1 MTNNGGATS
10 ADKRMATADVA
21 KRGSSASGGDAT
33 ASRNVPG
40 GRGGGAHAHS
50 AKRASV
56 HSSDVVLGATRARR
70 SQSFAPR
77 GKIDSGVILVHKIT
91 SAFGVPEWFQKVTTV
106 IRASLLL
113 FVLLVASS
121 SRAADAVVPL
131 VAPAKAVKK
140 ASKAEPKARPTPRVL
155 TASPSLEPAL
165 KQTLIDAI
173 NQETLDGADLGFLAV
188 RMKDGAVL
196 AEHGANALINPAS
209 NAKLITSAAVLDT
222 LHAEYRFKTEYFV
235 QGSLRDG
242 VLWGN
247 LVVKGYGD
255 PTIVSE
261 RMARVANE
269 LYLFGVE
276 RITGSIVVDG
286 SHFDSVEEARGWE
299 TEESPDR
306 AYAAAVSA
314 LSVNYNAT
322 AVYVRPTQEGK
333 PAIVKIDPPSEQ
345 VVLEGEILTEKLGRG
360 VRVYSE
366 KDKSEDGKEQ
376 TLMTV
381 EGSVS
386 AREAPFR
393 TYRRVYAPLRH
404 FGSTL
409 VYFLQQRGV
418 KVQHRVVEGRVPDG
432 ARLVLVDRSPP
443 LADIVADLNHYSN
456 NIIAETLIKAMGAE
470 VMGAPGTFD
479 NGLLVARKFLE
490 EKVGFEPGTYTF
502 QNGSGLNDVNR
513 FTARQVV
520 KLLQYM
526 AKDFESGT
534 EYETSLAVAGTRGTI
549 GFRMRDTPAE
559 RHLRAKTGTL
569 RGVSALSGYV
579 VEPDGDVVA
588 FSFLSQG
595 FKNGAS
601 PVWKV
606 QNAIGVAFA
615 SGGAWH
621 PEGEEPVEGE
631 AVSVSV
637 GAAPTDA
644 APAKAE
650 MAPGG
655 AP

>member
-1 MTNNGGATS
+1 M
-10 ADKRMATADVA
+10 
-21 KRGSSASGGDAT
+21 
-33 ASRNVPG
+33 
-40 GRGGGAHAHS
+40 
-50 AKRASV
+50 
-56 HSSDVVLGATRARR
+56 
-70 SQSFAPR
+70 
-77 GKIDSGVILVHKIT
+77 
-91 SAFGVPEWFQKVTTV
+91 
-106 IRASLLL
+106 IRASFL
-113 FVLLVASS
+113 FVTLALFAATS
-121 SRAADAVVPL
+121 SRAGEPLPLAPLPTKAVRAA
-131 VAPAKAVKK
+131 VAPAAAVVAPAVVAPAVAAAPMKVPTIKIGPAAKK
-140 ASKAEPKARPTPRVL
+140 APSKGEPKVRPTPRVL
-155 TASPSLEPAL
+155 ISSPSLEPAL

-173 NQETLDGADLGFLAV
+173 NQETLDGAELSFLAV
-188 RMKDGAVL
+188 RLRDGAVL
-196 AEHGANALINPAS
+196 AEHGGGSLINPAS
-209 NAKLITSAAVLDT
+209 NAKLFTSAAVLDT

-235 QGSLRDG
+235 QGSLKDG

-269 LYLFGVE
+269 LSLFGIE
-276 RITGSIVVDG
+276 KITGSIVVDG
-286 SHFDSVEEARGWE
+286 SWFDTVEEARGWE

-306 AYAAAVSA
+306 AYAAPVSA
-314 LSVNYNAT
+314 LMVNYNAT

-333 PAIVKIDPPSEQ
+333 PAVVKIDPPSEQ
-345 VVLEGEILTEKLGRG
+345 VVLKGEILTEKLGRG
-360 VRVYSE
+360 VRVYSD

-376 TLMTV
+376 TSMNV

-386 AREAPFR
+386 ARESPFR

-418 KVQHRVVEGRVPDG
+418 KVQHRVIEGKVPDG
-432 ARLVLVDRSPP
+432 ARLILVDKSPP
-443 LADIVADLNHYSN
+443 LSDIVADLNHYSN

-479 NGLLVARKFLE
+479 NGLLVGRKFLE
-490 EKVGFEPGTYTF
+490 EKVGFKPGTYTF
-502 QNGSGLNDVNR
+502 ENGSGLNDVNR

-534 EYETSLAVAGTRGTI
+534 EYQTSLAVAGTRGTI

-579 VEPDGDVVA
+579 MEPDGDVVA

-606 QNAIGVAFA
+606 QNAIGVGFA

-621 PEGEEPVEGE
+621 PDGEEPAVEGE
-631 AVSVSV
+631 AVSS
-637 GAAPTDA
+637 AAPDD
-644 APAKAE
+644 APAKPAE
-650 MAPGG
+650 MASGG

>member
-1 MTNNGGATS
+1 
-10 ADKRMATADVA
+10 
-21 KRGSSASGGDAT
+21 
-33 ASRNVPG
+33 
-40 GRGGGAHAHS
+40 
-50 AKRASV
+50 
-56 HSSDVVLGATRARR
+56 
-70 SQSFAPR
+70 
-77 GKIDSGVILVHKIT
+77 
-91 SAFGVPEWFQKVTTV
+91 V
-106 IRASLLL
+106 IRASLFTFTMALSL
-113 FVLLVASS
+113 FGASA
-121 SRAADAVVPL
+121 SRADDAVPL
-131 VAPAKAVKK
+131 APIPPKASVKAPMVKK
-140 ASKAEPKARPTPRVL
+140 ASKAEPKARPTPRIL

-173 NQETLDGADLGFLAV
+173 NQETLDGADLSFLAV
-188 RMKDGAVL
+188 RLRDGAVL
-196 AEHGANALINPAS
+196 AEHGAGSLINPAS
-209 NAKLITSAAVLDT
+209 NAKLFTSAAVLDT

-235 QGSLRDG
+235 QGSLKDG

-276 RITGSIVVDG
+276 KITGSIVVDG
-286 SHFDSVEEARGWE
+286 SYFDTVEEARGWE

-306 AYAAAVSA
+306 AYAAPVSA

-322 AVYVRPTQEGK
+322 AVYVRPTQEGNA
-333 PAIVKIDPPSEQ
+333 AIVKIDPPSEQ
-345 VVLEGEILTEKLGRG
+345 VILKGEILTEKLGRG

-366 KDKSEDGKEQ
+366 KDKSEDGKEV
-376 TLMTV
+376 TLLTV

-393 TYRRVYAPLRH
+393 TYRRVYSPLRH

-418 KVQHRVVEGRVPDG
+418 KVQHRIIEGRVPDG

-443 LADIVADLNHYSN
+443 LAEIVADLNHYSN

-631 AVSVSV
+631 AVSAV
-637 GAAPTDA
+637 GAVGAVGAPVPDEAPTK
-644 APAKAE
+644 PAE
-650 MAPGG
+650 MASGG

>member
-1 MTNNGGATS
+1 MLRLFPILLSALTWIVTCATTTAAHADDAVPLAPLPAS
-10 ADKRMATADVA
+10 APGSAKKAAQPTKPTKPTKPAVAATP
-21 KRGSSASGGDAT
+21 SAS
-33 ASRNVPG
+33 
-40 GRGGGAHAHS
+40 
-50 AKRASV
+50 
-56 HSSDVVLGATRARR
+56 
-70 SQSFAPR
+70 
-77 GKIDSGVILVHKIT
+77 I
-91 SAFGVPEWFQKVTTV
+91 
-106 IRASLLL
+106 
-113 FVLLVASS
+113 
-121 SRAADAVVPL
+121 
-131 VAPAKAVKK
+131 KK
-140 ASKAEPKARPTPRVL
+140 ASIKEKEAKPRPPPRTL
-155 TASPSLEPAL
+155 TAAPSLEPAL
-165 KQTLIDAI
+165 KTALVEAI
-173 NQETLDGADLGFLAV
+173 NQETLDGAELGFLAV
-188 RMKDGAVL
+188 RLKDGAVL
-196 AEHGANALINPAS
+196 AEYGAGDLINPAS
-209 NAKLITSAAVLDT
+209 NAKLFTSAAVLDT

-235 QGSLRDG
+235 QGTLKDG

-261 RMARVANE
+261 RLSRVANE

-276 RITGSIVVDG
+276 KITGSIVVDG
-286 SHFDSVEEARGWE
+286 SWFDNVEEARGWE

-306 AYAAAVSA
+306 AYAAPVSA
-314 LSVNYNAT
+314 LAVNYNAT

-360 VRVYSE
+360 VRFYSE
-366 KDKSEDGKEQ
+366 KDRSDDGKEQ
-376 TLMTV
+376 TLITV

-418 KVQHRVVEGRVPDG
+418 KVQHRIIEGRVPDG
-432 ARLVLVDRSPP
+432 ARLILVDRSPP
-443 LADIVADLNHYSN
+443 LSDIVSDLNHYSN
-456 NIIAETLIKAMGAE
+456 NIIAETLIKTMGAE

-490 EKVGFEPGTYTF
+490 EKVGFQPGTYVF
-502 QNGSGLNDVNR
+502 NNGSGLNDVNR
-513 FTARQVV
+513 CSARQVV

-579 VEPDGDVVA
+579 MEPDGDVVA

-631 AVSVSV
+631 GTPGVAVSDAS
-637 GAAPTDA
+637 PLA
-644 APAKAE
+644 APAKESKAPEPE
-650 MAPGG
+650 MASGG